1 MCPALVFSCWCA
13 LQKTQCYRDG
23 DSTRENVGMVLGE
36 RHIVIGDDHM
46 TVQSENETVLS
57 SKQVLLCT
65 PWRGASWD
73 TEGEPATALL
83 LLSRLLA
90 LKVRVS
96 SFSHKGD
103 RKGHLGH
110 ARWLSGED
118 SSELSNLSSAS
129 QMHWVVRRHSLLVY
143 PLAVPR
149 QLHRKVEFRARSS
162 AFSRCCFPF

>member
-1 MCPALVFSCWCA
+1 
-13 LQKTQCYRDG
+13 
-23 DSTRENVGMVLGE
+23 MVLGE

-118 SSELSNLSSAS
+118 SFRVVQPVISFPDALGGASALTACLPFGCSPSTAQEGRIQSSVFSFFEVLFSFLKEKLSCALRT
-129 QMHWVVRRHSLLVY
+129 Q
-143 PLAVPR
+143 
-149 QLHRKVEFRARSS
+149 
-162 AFSRCCFPF
+162 